1 MNLRQMFFPK
11 SPARPAAVAAVE
23 APAIP
28 DAGSMPADFANVVNL
43 PLTATDGQTNTA
55 QPESAP
61 GTARAVAPGL
71 MDAEAL
77 RAFFADNHFGL
88 GRHDGAKYR
97 TQEALVQGK
106 AAIASRFQN
115 VLDGL
120 LEQRRVAANRLQDA
134 LLQTDGLCANT
145 TARLRLALANQERDM
160 EALRGQHALAGHGQG
175 WVLDALNRYQIGFG
189 KGLREALEFQ
199 LLGH

>member
-1 MNLRQMFFPK
+1 MNFRHMF
-11 SPARPAAVAAVE
+11 SLRPAASLVAEAD
-23 APAIP
+23 APAATNP
-28 DAGSMPADFANVVNL
+28 GDDAGNVVSLPRADEAYPAPADAR
-43 PLTATDGQTNTA
+43 PGD
-55 QPESAP
+55 
-61 GTARAVAPGL
+61 GTAAARAIAPGL

-175 WVLDALNRYQIGFG
+175 WVLEALNRYQIGFG